1 MRRLTA
7 WRKLAPLTALLLLS
21 QVACSDDDE
30 KKPTPT
36 NPDPT
41 DPTEPVEPPVNAIPE
56 LERLTDWPR
65 VQSAFP
71 RDEALEARIDALMKD
86 MTLKEKVGQMTQPQI
101 DSITPA
107 EVTQYHIGSV
117 LNGGGNWPDGKKE
130 ASVEEWLAKADA
142 FWAASMDPVNAR
154 PIPLIWGTDA
164 VHGHNNVKGATMF
177 PHNIGLG
184 ATRDPELLKRIGEVT
199 ASEVART
206 GIDWAFGP
214 TVAVVRD
221 DRWGRTYEGYSE
233 DPQIVAAYAG
243 KITEGLQGQLGKDA
257 KSGEKVAAS
266 VKHFLGDGATTK
278 GKDQGISVASEEE
291 LLNLHARGYFTALA
305 AGAQTVMISFN
316 SWQNTA
322 EGANAKARKMH
333 GHKYLMTDVLKNKV
347 GFDGFLISDW
357 NGIGQLTTQN
367 SDSPV
372 DCTTSNCAASVNA
385 GMDMIMVPSDWKAF
399 IENTLKSVEKGEIS
413 EERINDAVR
422 RILRVKFRMGLFDK
436 PKPSARTSV
445 REIGTAEHRAVA
457 REAVRK
463 SLVLLKNNGAT
474 LPLARKAK
482 ILVAGKSA
490 NSLSNQSGGWSLT
503 WQGTNNT
510 NEQFGG
516 GTTLWGAIQKI
527 APNAVL
533 DESTDGAM
541 ANDTFDVA
549 VVAIGETPYAEGNGD
564 LGDAKT
570 LELATLRREDLRLID
585 SLKAKGVKKI
595 VTVLYSGRALYAN
608 KELNRSDA
616 FVAAWLPGP
625 EGDGMT
631 DVLFSKD
638 DGTVNYD
645 FTGKLSYSWP
655 KSGCQTSLN
664 RNDANY
670 DPLYAYGYGLT
681 YATPSQQAAFSEE
694 SPAKGCGVETPDGPA
709 ATVPL
714 EVFNR
719 DNQDGWVMRIGAPS
733 NWAVD
738 VALSTGDKTQ
748 TPQGEVTAMP
758 VGDRNG
764 LQWAAV
770 KTTWV
775 SEGQIYS
782 QSANGNNT
790 RDLRGYLVAQGSL
803 VFDAN
808 LTKAPVSTVK
818 VRVDCKHPCLGEVDV
833 TKTLQAMP
841 TNTWQELSIPLQCF
855 MDAGAD
861 FALVNTPIVINS
873 LGAMEL
879 TVSNIRWEPSRAGN
893 ITCGGTSGGVQTIT
907 DTTDVYTNG
916 TFNSALF
923 GMPTTWSSVSGGII
937 KVNPALDTAD
947 GKVIDVVFED
957 LKAKGGNGVVTLPV
971 HNDWLLDVS
980 ALSATGGV
988 QFDIKVLDYGTT
1000 TQNFWVKMVCDRK
1013 ADSCRTGDI
1022 QDIITRPA
1030 VGTWAT
1036 FKLPFARGD
1045 YEDKFDP
1052 KKLSSI
1058 LEVLPAWGDQG
1069 GNIHFQLRNV
1079 RVVK

>member
-1 MRRLTA
+1 MKRLTA
-7 WRKLAPLTALLLLS
+7 WRKLAPLAALLLLS
-21 QVACSDDDE
+21 QAACSDDDE
-30 KKPTPT
+30 KPTP
-36 NPDPT
+36 NDPDPT
-41 DPTEPVEPPVNAIPE
+41 DPEPVNPIPE
-56 LERLTDWPR
+56 LTHLADWPR

-71 RDEALEARIDALMKD
+71 RDEALEARIDALVKSMS
-86 MTLKEKVGQMTQPQI
+86 LEEKVGQMTQPQI

-107 EVTQYHIGSV
+107 EVQQYHIGSV
-117 LNGGGNWPDGKKE
+117 LNGGGNWPNGKKE
-130 ASVEEWLAKADA
+130 ATVEEWLAKADA
-142 FWAASMDPVNAR
+142 FWAASMDPGNAH
-154 PIPLIWGTDA
+154 PIPIMWGTDA

-184 ATRDPELLKRIGEVT
+184 ATRDPELLKRIGAVT

-257 KSGEKVAAS
+257 QSGEKVAAS

-278 GKDQGISVASEEE
+278 GKDQGVTVATEDQ
-291 LLNLHARGYFTALA
+291 LINLHGRGYFTALE
-305 AGAQTVMISFN
+305 AGAQTVMISFS
-316 SWQNTA
+316 SWQNPD

-347 GFDGFLISDW
+347 GFDGFFISDW
-357 NGIGQLTTQN
+357 NGVGQLTTQN

-372 DCTTSNCAASVNA
+372 DCTTSNCAYSINA

-399 IENTLKSVEKGEIS
+399 IQNTLASVRNGEIP

-445 REIGTAEHRAVA
+445 REVGTAEHRAVA

-463 SLVLLKNNGAT
+463 SLVLLKNNGSA

-503 WQGTNNT
+503 WQGTGNT

-541 ANDTFDVA
+541 ANDTFDAA

-564 LGDAKT
+564 LGDTKT
-570 LELATLRREDLRLID
+570 LELATLRREDLQLID

-595 VTVLYSGRALYAN
+595 ITVLYSGRPLYAN
-608 KELNRSDA
+608 KEINRSDA

-625 EGDGMT
+625 EGDGMA
-631 DVLFSKD
+631 DVLFSKE
-638 DGTVNYD
+638 DGTVNFD

-681 YATPSQQAAFSEE
+681 YAAAPAQQAAYSEE
-694 SPAKGCGVETPDGPA
+694 SPAKGCGVQTPDGPA

-738 VALSTGDKTQ
+738 VALSTANKTV
-748 TPQGEVTAMP
+748 TPSGEVTAAP
-758 VGDRNG
+758 VDDRNG

-775 SEGQIYS
+775 SEGQIYM

-790 RDLRGYLVAQGSL
+790 RDLRGYLVAQGAL
-803 VFDAN
+803 VFDA
-808 LTKAPVSTVK
+808 LLSQAPVSTVK
-818 VRVDCKHPCLGEVDV
+818 VRVDCKHPCIGEVNV
-833 TKTLQAMP
+833 TDTLQATP
-841 TNTWQELSIPLQCF
+841 LNTWKEMAIPLQCF
-855 MDAGAD
+855 ADAGAD
-861 FALVNTPIVINS
+861 FSLVNTPIVINS
-873 LGAMEL
+873 LGAMDL
-879 TVSNIRWEPSRAGN
+879 TVANIRWEPNRAGN
-893 ITCGGTSGGVQTIT
+893 ITCTGTSGGVQKLT
-907 DTTDVYTNG
+907 DATDVYVNG
-916 TFNSALF
+916 AFNTALF
-923 GMPTTWSSVSGGII
+923 GAPTTWSSVAGGIV
-937 KVNPALDTAD
+937 KVNAALDTPE

-957 LKAKGGNGVVTLPV
+957 LKAKGGNAVFTLPV
-971 HNDWLLDVS
+971 QTNWLLDVS
-980 ALSATGGV
+980 SLAATGGV
-988 QFDIKVLDYGTT
+988 QFDIKVLDYGTS
-1000 TQNFWVKMVCDRK
+1000 TQNFWVKMVCDNK
-1013 ADSCRTGDI
+1013 ADTCRTGDI
-1022 QDIITRPA
+1022 QDIITRPP
-1030 VGTWAT
+1030 VGTWT
-1036 FKLPFARGD
+1036 TLKLPFARGD
-1045 YEDKFDP
+1045 YESNFDN

-1058 LEVLPAWGDQG
+1058 LEMLPAWNDQG
-1069 GNIHFQLRNV
+1069 GNIHFQLRNI